1 MGERYN
7 GDRVI
12 HDYTTYNGN
21 QKLGEF
27 TDANT
32 QDSNGNPIVEANGKY
47 AWINLK
53 NDMNRELNMSFA
65 DQNILVFDTEE
76 AYQQYIADKAFLT
89 EASNSMSDS
98 VDISINGNGHEMH
111 PEGNILA
118 KTGEK
123 LSNSAEKLSAAADK
137 AADKIADVAEK
148 IEDVSSRGGR

>member
-1 MGERYN
+1 
-7 GDRVI
+7 
-12 HDYTTYNGN
+12 
-21 QKLGEF
+21 
-27 TDANT
+27 
-32 QDSNGNPIVEANGKY
+32 
-47 AWINLK
+47 
-53 NDMNRELNMSFA
+53 MSFA

-137 AADKIADVAEK
+137 AADKIDDVAEK